1 MRILLVEDEKPLSA
15 AIVKMLEQEH
25 FALDAAYTGPDGLD
39 CALSGIYDAIVL
51 DVMLPGMD
59 GFAVLRELRQQ
70 GVSTPVLM
78 LTARGGVQDRV
89 QGLNLGADYYLP
101 KPFERSELVACLNAI
116 TRRKDQPPVRELAL
130 GDVRLNPEDAML
142 SCTDNGK
149 SVRLAAK
156 EYQLMELFLRNPH
169 QLLPKETILERV
181 WGFDNEAEYNNLSVY
196 LTFLRRKLAF
206 VDAHVEIR
214 ASRGLGYMLEET
226 P

>member
-59 GFAVLRELRQQ
+59 GFAVLRALRQQ

-130 GDVRLNPEDAML
+130 GNVRLNPEDAML

-169 QLLPKETILERV
+169 QLLPKEIILERV

-206 VDAHVEIR
+206 VGAHVEIR

>member
-59 GFAVLRELRQQ
+59 GFAVLRALRQQ
-70 GVSTPVLM
+70 GVSTLVLM

-89 QGLNLGADYYLP
+89 QGLNLSADYYLP

-116 TRRKDQPPVRELAL
+116 TRRKNQPPVRELAL

-142 SCTDNGK
+142 SCTNNGK

-181 WGFDNEAEYNNLSVY
+181 WGFDNEAEYNNCRS
-196 LTFLRRKLAF
+196 
-206 VDAHVEIR
+206 I
-214 ASRGLGYMLEET
+214 
-226 P
+226 